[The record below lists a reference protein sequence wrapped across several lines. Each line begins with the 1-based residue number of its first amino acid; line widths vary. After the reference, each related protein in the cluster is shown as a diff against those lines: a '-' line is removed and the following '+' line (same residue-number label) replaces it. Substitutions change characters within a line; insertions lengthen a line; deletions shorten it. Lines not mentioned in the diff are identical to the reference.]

1 VVGKKPKLIKFSEF
15 TDYRGSLFHNND
27 LDLSEVKRT
36 YSVVNPKNY
45 TVRAWHGHQIEE
57 KLVLVEKGI
66 FDIFLIS
73 FDDVKQNN
81 NTKSVIKFTLKPNSS
96 ALYIPKG
103 FYNGSINIEKNSSIR
118 YFSSTNIEISK
129 QDDFRILPKDIDVWK
144 SYNVSIF
151 EK

>member
-1 VVGKKPKLIKFSEF
+1 MAGNKPKLIEFSEF

-36 YSVVNPKNY
+36 YVVVNPKIY

-57 KLVLVEKGI
+57 KWVVVEKGI

-73 FDDVKQNN
+73 FDNAKQKN
-81 NTKSVIKFTLKPNSS
+81 NTKSVIKYTLKPNSNI
-96 ALYIPKG
+96 LYIPKG
-103 FYNGSINIEKNSSIR
+103 FYNGSINTEENSSVR
-118 YFSSTNIEISK
+118 YFSSTSIEISK
-129 QDDFRILPKDIDVWK
+129 QDDYRMLPKEIDIWQK
-144 SYNVSIF
+144 YSVSIF